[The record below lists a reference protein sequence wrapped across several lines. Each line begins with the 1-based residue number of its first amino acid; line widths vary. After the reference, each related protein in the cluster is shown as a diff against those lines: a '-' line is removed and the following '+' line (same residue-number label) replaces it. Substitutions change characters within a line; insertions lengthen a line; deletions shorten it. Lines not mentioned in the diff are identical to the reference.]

1 MKRRFETTLKVFICF
16 VLIVVGLALIFNQ
29 SICNFLIGRQS
40 NRYQIE
46 KVSKKTLEKNQS
58 ADVTYDFSAVE
69 PISLQSVLKNQT
81 SQCDVPAI

>member
-46 KVSKKTLEKNQS
+46 KVSKK
-58 ADVTYDFSAVE
+58 
-69 PISLQSVLKNQT
+69 
-81 SQCDVPAI
+81 

>member
-46 KVSKKTLEKNQS
+46 KVSKKHWKKPVGRRDL
-58 ADVTYDFSAVE
+58 
-69 PISLQSVLKNQT
+69 
-81 SQCDVPAI
+81 